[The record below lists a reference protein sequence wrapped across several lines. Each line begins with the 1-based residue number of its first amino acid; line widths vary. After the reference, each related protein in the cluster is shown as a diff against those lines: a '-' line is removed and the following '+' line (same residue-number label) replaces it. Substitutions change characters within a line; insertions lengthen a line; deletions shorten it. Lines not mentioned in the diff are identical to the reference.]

1 LEEGNTIF
9 VKFTN
14 AQTYNG
20 TATLN
25 VNLTGAKNI
34 TRVGTTTTTRYW
46 WTAGEIVGFVYD
58 GTNYVMID
66 KGAATT
72 SYYGLTKLSSAIN
85 STSTS
90 LAATPSAVKQAYDLA
105 NGKQDAITSTNKLD
119 YSLIDNTPTIPT
131 VPTTVSSFTNDAG
144 YITSSYHDSSKQDTL
159 VSGTNIKTINN
170 QSLLGSG
177 NITISSGGGTQTD
190 VQING
195 SSIVSNDVANIL
207 VQGSY
212 SSSNKIAT
220 MSEIPTNISSFTND
234 AGYINAETDPV
245 FSSSAAAGI
254 TSANITTWNN
264 KSDFSGD
271 YDDLTNKPTIP
282 TIDLTTTAWI
292 DGLF

>member
-1 LEEGNTIF
+1 
-9 VKFTN
+9 
-14 AQTYNG
+14 
-20 TATLN
+20 
-25 VNLTGAKNI
+25 
-34 TRVGTTTTTRYW
+34 
-46 WTAGEIVGFVYD
+46 
-58 GTNYVMID
+58 MID